1 LADNPLLPKDR
12 LRELYA
18 LTQRARALERRQ
30 QRGASRGAAESP
42 ARGPA
47 REALLA
53 AVSIHLQ
60 AGDLL
65 SAPAGDRSAR
75 ELVPQPQG
83 HDVPLS
89 LRLPLCAGAARGMQA
104 AGAKTIV
111 VALAT
116 AGTRETGWA
125 DALTWAHDDELPLLT
140 VCYGAPG
147 GRASAGALT
156 WTEVSRH
163 AQRLRL
169 PLFPVDGEDAVAV
182 YRVMHEASQRARD
195 GLGPSVLWAVLNS
208 PGVGKGRSAST
219 QPLGRLRAYLR
230 ARGIE
235 PGSA

>member
-30 QRGASRGAAESP
+30 QRGASRGAS
-42 ARGPA
+42 RDPA

-75 ELVPQPQG
+75 ELAPQPQG

-104 AGAKTIV
+104 AGAKNIV
-111 VALAT
+111 VALAV

-125 DALTWAHDDELPLLT
+125 DALTWAHNDELPLLT

-147 GRASAGALT
+147 GRAPAGALT
-156 WTEVSRH
+156 WTDVSRH

-195 GLGPSVLWAVLNS
+195 GLGPSVLWAVLKA
-208 PGVGKGRSAST
+208 PDAAQHRPPST